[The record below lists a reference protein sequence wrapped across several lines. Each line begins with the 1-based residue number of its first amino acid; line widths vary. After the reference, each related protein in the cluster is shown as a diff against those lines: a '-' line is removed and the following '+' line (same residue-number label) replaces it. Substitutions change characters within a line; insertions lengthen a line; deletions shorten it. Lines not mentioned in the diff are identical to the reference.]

1 MKVKDLL
8 NLIENNV
15 LDENADIQFTG
26 VRNGVRHEGY
36 EIWTT
41 EDDAGRNGL
50 HISIA
55 TEGDSDFERVQ
66 VMKNSEMM
74 KAFADKI
81 HDSLERVTWELD
93 EEDEEIEELMKDL
106 YNEHYI
112 DMTGLIK
119 MKQQAEALIE
129 KYQMVTS

>member
-1 MKVKDLL
+1 MKV

-74 KAFADKI
+74 KEFAGKI

>member
-50 HISIA
+50 HITIA
-55 TEGDSDFERVQ
+55 TEGDTDFQKVRE
-66 VMKNSEMM
+66 MKNLEMM

-81 HDSLERVTWELD
+81 NDSLERVAWELD
-93 EEDEEIEELMKDL
+93 EADTDIEGLMNDL
-106 YNEHYI
+106 YNEHYY
-112 DMTGLIK
+112 DMTDLIK

-129 KYQMVTS
+129 KHQKVTS

>member
-50 HISIA
+50 HSTIA
-55 TEGDSDFERVQ
+55 TEGDTDFQKVRE
-66 VMKNSEMM
+66 MKNSEMM

-81 HDSLERVTWELD
+81 NDSLERVAWELD
-93 EEDEEIEELMKDL
+93 EADTDIEGLMNDL
-106 YNEHYI
+106 YNEHYY
-112 DMTGLIK
+112 DMTDLIK

-129 KYQMVTS
+129 KHQKVTS

>member
-1 MKVKDLL
+1 MESTRVTFREGSDMKVKDLL

-41 EDDAGRNGL
+41 EDDTGRNGL
-50 HISIA
+50 HITIA

-66 VMKNSEMM
+66 EMK
-74 KAFADKI
+74 K
-81 HDSLERVTWELD
+81 
-93 EEDEEIEELMKDL
+93 EE
-106 YNEHYI
+106 
-112 DMTGLIK
+112 
-119 MKQQAEALIE
+119 
-129 KYQMVTS
+129 MVTS

>member
-50 HISIA
+50 HITIA
-55 TEGDSDFERVQ
+55 TEGDTDFQKVRE
-66 VMKNSEMM
+66 MKNSEMM

-81 HDSLERVTWELD
+81 NDSLERVAWELD
-93 EEDEEIEELMKDL
+93 EADTDIEGLMNDL
-106 YNEHYI
+106 YNEHYY
-112 DMTGLIK
+112 DMTDLIK

-129 KYQMVTS
+129 KHQKVTS